1 LPDERDDVHP
11 AVKRIWLAYAPIFEP
26 VHLTHYT
33 RYPQDQPYAVPDTSL
48 IADTTVDHL
57 IFGVTQSIKM
67 PSGRLANSR
76 ARLVLRK
83 WSGVAGP

>member
-11 AVKRIWLAYAPIFEP
+11 VVKRTWLVYAIFEP
-26 VHLTHYT
+26 VHLAHYT
-33 RYPQDQPYAVPDTSL
+33 RYPQDQPYAVPDASL